1 MTNVRSGFVSV
12 RTDGMR
18 RGIER
23 LGAPSAIKIASV
35 VCVARGAYVYR
46 EREASRT
53 PYLVES
59 GVLRVSVDALG
70 GRSRL
75 IDLAGPGD
83 ILGTAALE
91 GAVHAETVMATE
103 GGARL
108 RAIDLDATLASREGR
123 TQLTAGLVEQ
133 LVRSRELADDLGL
146 PMGARICRIL
156 ARLAERLGETS
167 EAPGA
172 GRATHELRDSVP
184 ATPPSR
190 WRHLPFSL
198 THDDVALLAGCARV
212 TATRILG
219 DLKEAG
225 VLDGSRGDYA
235 LVPAALEAAAD
246 RYVCEVI

>member
-1 MTNVRSGFVSV
+1 MRNVRSEPYLSFASIAEY
-12 RTDGMR
+12 TP
-18 RGIER
+18 R
-23 LGAPSAIKIASV
+23 LRLSSAIKTETEMRL
-35 VCVARGAYVYR
+35 ARGQVLYR
-46 EREASRT
+46 EGEKAT
-53 PYLVES
+53 VPYVVVS
-59 GVLRVSVDALG
+59 GVARVSVDALG

-75 IDLAGPGD
+75 VDLAGPGD

-91 GAVHAETVMATE
+91 DSFHAETVTAAE
-103 GGARL
+103 VGARL
-108 RAIDLDATLASREGR
+108 LVIDLDSTLASREGR
-123 TQLTAGLVEQ
+123 NQLTSGLVRQ

-156 ARLAERLGETS
+156 ARLAERLGETL
-167 EAPGA
+167 E
-172 GRATHELRDSVP
+172 SVGEGP
-184 ATPPSR
+184 ATARALAYEPLQ

-235 LVPAALEAAAD
+235 LVPAALQDAAD

>member
-1 MTNVRSGFVSV
+1 MTSMRSDPLG
-12 RTDGMR
+12 
-18 RGIER
+18 RGR
-23 LGAPSAIKIASV
+23 VVGRASRAAPASALKV
-35 VCVARGAYVYR
+35 TGEVTVARGSVLYR
-46 EREASRT
+46 EGEKASA
-53 PYLVES
+53 PYLVAS

-75 IDLAGPGD
+75 VDLVGAGD
-83 ILGTAALE
+83 IVGTAALE
-91 GAVHAETVMATE
+91 DEFHAETVTAAE
-103 GGARL
+103 VGARL
-108 RAIDLDATLASREGR
+108 LIIDLGATLASREGR
-123 TQLTAGLVEQ
+123 SQLTSGLVRQ

-156 ARLAERLGETS
+156 ARLAERLGES
-167 EAPGA
+167 VDSA
-172 GRATHELRDSVP
+172 GDVLDDQRFADAEVGQ
-184 ATPPSR
+184 

-235 LVPAALEAAAD
+235 LVPSALQDAAD
-246 RYVCEVI
+246 KYVCEVI

>member
-1 MTNVRSGFVSV
+1 MRSWHSDPYSRHGPL
-12 RTDGMR
+12 
-18 RGIER
+18 I
-23 LGAPSAIKIASV
+23 GASSRQRVASAIKV
-35 VCVARGAYVYR
+35 EGEVHVARGQELYR
-46 EREASRT
+46 EGERAIT
-53 PYLVES
+53 PFLVAS
-59 GVLRVSVDALG
+59 GVLRVSVDAVG

-75 IDLAGPGD
+75 VDLAGAGD

-91 GAVHAETVMATE
+91 EAFHAETVTAAE
-103 GGARL
+103 VGARL
-108 RAIDLDATLASREGR
+108 LVIDLAATLASRDGR
-123 TQLTAGLVEQ
+123 DQLTSGLVRQ

-156 ARLAERLGETS
+156 ARLAERLGETVAPTPVQPAHDFVDA
-167 EAPGA
+167 EAQQ
-172 GRATHELRDSVP
+172 
-184 ATPPSR
+184 

-235 LVPAALEAAAD
+235 LVPAALQDAAD

>member
-1 MTNVRSGFVSV
+1 VVAGRQPYS
-12 RTDGMR
+12 R
-18 RGIER
+18 I
-23 LGAPSAIKIASV
+23 ASAIKFEGEV
-35 VCVARGAYVYR
+35 HVARGRVLYR
-46 EREASRT
+46 EGEKATT
-53 PYLVES
+53 PFLVTS
-59 GVLRVSVDALG
+59 GVLRVSVAALG

-75 IDLAGPGD
+75 VDLAGTGD

-91 GAVHAETVMATE
+91 DEFHAETVTAAE
-103 GGARL
+103 VGARL
-108 RAIDLDATLASREGR
+108 LVIDLVATLASREGR
-123 TQLTAGLVEQ
+123 NQLTSGLVKQ

-156 ARLAERLGETS
+156 ARLAERLGES
-167 EAPGA
+167 VASA
-172 GRATHELRDSVP
+172 GEVRAAGSFSDVKLGQ
-184 ATPPSR
+184 

-235 LVPAALEAAAD
+235 LVPAALQDAAD
-246 RYVCEVI
+246 KYVCEVI

>member
-1 MTNVRSGFVSV
+1 MTQSS
-12 RTDGMR
+12 T
-18 RGIER
+18 
-23 LGAPSAIKIASV
+23 AIRFSDDV
-35 VCVARGAYVYR
+35 QVAGGHVLYR
-46 EREASRT
+46 EGRKATT
-53 PYLVES
+53 PFLVMS

-75 IDLAGPGD
+75 IDLAGSGD

-91 GAVHAETVMATE
+91 DEFHAETVTAAE
-103 GGARL
+103 DGARL
-108 RAIDLDATLASREGR
+108 RVIDLGATLASREGR
-123 TQLTAGLVEQ
+123 NELTSGLVRQ

-156 ARLAERLGETS
+156 ARLAERLGES
-167 EAPGA
+167 VEWA
-172 GRATHELRDSVP
+172 GESQP
-184 ATPPSR
+184 AGQFSYADMAQ

-235 LVPAALEAAAD
+235 LVPAALQDAAD

>member
-1 MTNVRSGFVSV
+1 MTGWRSDLTSV
-12 RTDGMR
+12 RGFEAR
-18 RGIER
+18 RGGGR
-23 LGAPSAIKIASV
+23 SAAHSAITFSGTV
-35 VCVARGAYVYR
+35 NGDRGGHLYR
-46 EREASRT
+46 EGEQSRA

-59 GVLRVSVDALG
+59 GVLRVSVDAIG
-70 GRSRL
+70 GRTRL
-75 IDLAGPGD
+75 FDLAGPGD

-91 GAVHAETVMATE
+91 DDLHAETVMATE
-103 GGARL
+103 VGARL
-108 RAIDLDATLASREGR
+108 LVIDLGATLASREGR
-123 TQLTAGLVEQ
+123 MELTSGLVEQ

-156 ARLAERLGETS
+156 ARLAERLGESS
-167 EAPGA
+167 EAPVPGA
-172 GRATHELRDSVP
+172 TRALRDSVP
-184 ATPPSR
+184 ASSPSQ

-235 LVPAALEAAAD
+235 LVPEALEAAAD

>member
-1 MTNVRSGFVSV
+1 MTSMRS
-12 RTDGMR
+12 D
-18 RGIER
+18 
-23 LGAPSAIKIASV
+23 PW
-35 VCVARGAYVYR
+35 ARGSVLYR
-46 EREASRT
+46 EGEKASA
-53 PYLVES
+53 PYLVAS

-75 IDLAGPGD
+75 VDLVGAGD
-83 ILGTAALE
+83 IVGTAAIE
-91 GAVHAETVMATE
+91 DEFHAETVTAAE
-103 GGARL
+103 VGARL
-108 RAIDLDATLASREGR
+108 LIIDLGATLASREGR
-123 TQLTAGLVEQ
+123 SQLTSGLVRQ

-156 ARLAERLGETS
+156 ARLAERLGES
-167 EAPGA
+167 VDSA
-172 GRATHELRDSVP
+172 GDVLDDQRFADAAVGQ
-184 ATPPSR
+184 

-235 LVPAALEAAAD
+235 LVPSALQDAAD
-246 RYVCEVI
+246 KYVCEVI

>member
-1 MTNVRSGFVSV
+1 MRSVPGAELARPVGPVRADSHAS
-12 RTDGMR
+12 
-18 RGIER
+18 
-23 LGAPSAIKIASV
+23 SSIKIEAELHV
-35 VCVARGAYVYR
+35 PRGRSLYR
-46 EREASRT
+46 EGEMST
-53 PYLVES
+53 SPYLVAS
-59 GVLRVSVDALG
+59 GVLRVSVDASG

-75 IDLAGPGD
+75 VDLAGAGD

-91 GAVHAETVMATE
+91 DGFHAETVMAAE
-103 GGARL
+103 VGARL
-108 RAIDLDATLASREGR
+108 LVIDLAGTLASREGR
-123 TQLTAGLVEQ
+123 NQLTGGLVRQ

-156 ARLAERLGETS
+156 ARLAERLGETVEGA
-167 EAPGA
+167 EARPA
-172 GRATHELRDSVP
+172 PRPVAQVRAQQ
-184 ATPPSR
+184 

-235 LVPAALEAAAD
+235 LVPAALQDAAD
-246 RYVCEVI
+246 KYVCEVI

>member
-1 MTNVRSGFVSV
+1 MTS
-12 RTDGMR
+12 MR
-18 RGIER
+18 GDPFRGGGQGGGR
-23 LGAPSAIKIASV
+23 QPQAAAPSALKIVGEVSIERGRV
-35 VCVARGAYVYR
+35 VYSEGEKAT
-46 EREASRT
+46 S
-53 PYLVES
+53 PYLVAS

-75 IDLAGPGD
+75 VDLVGAGD

-91 GAVHAETVMATE
+91 DEFHAETVTATE
-103 GGARL
+103 VGARL
-108 RAIDLDATLASREGR
+108 LVIDLAATLASREGR
-123 TQLTAGLVEQ
+123 TQLTSGLVRQ

-156 ARLAERLGETS
+156 ARLAERLGETVS
-167 EAPGA
+167 STGDGLDDRQFADPEM
-172 GRATHELRDSVP
+172 SQ
-184 ATPPSR
+184 

-235 LVPAALEAAAD
+235 LVPSALQDAAD
-246 RYVCEVI
+246 KYVCEVI

>member
-1 MTNVRSGFVSV
+1 MTSMRSDPWG
-12 RTDGMR
+12 
-18 RGIER
+18 RGR
-23 LGAPSAIKIASV
+23 VVGRASRAAPASALKV
-35 VCVARGAYVYR
+35 TGEVTVARGSVLYR
-46 EREASRT
+46 EGEKASA
-53 PYLVES
+53 PYLVAS

-75 IDLAGPGD
+75 VDLVGAGD
-83 ILGTAALE
+83 IVGTAAIE
-91 GAVHAETVMATE
+91 DEFHAETVTAAE
-103 GGARL
+103 VGARL
-108 RAIDLDATLASREGR
+108 LIIDLGATLASREGR
-123 TQLTAGLVEQ
+123 SQLTSGLVRQ

-156 ARLAERLGETS
+156 ARLAERLGES
-167 EAPGA
+167 VDSA
-172 GRATHELRDSVP
+172 GDVLDDQRFADAAVGQ
-184 ATPPSR
+184 

-235 LVPAALEAAAD
+235 LVPSALQDAAD
-246 RYVCEVI
+246 KYVCEVI

>member
-1 MTNVRSGFVSV
+1 MTIMRDLSPHG
-12 RTDGMR
+12 RTAR
-18 RGIER
+18 RPGAFGGRTYGAAAPAGIR
-23 LGAPSAIKIASV
+23 TSSV
-35 VCVARGAYVYR
+35 VVLSRGEVLYS
-46 EREASRT
+46 EREQAVA

-75 IDLAGPGD
+75 IDLAGAGD
-83 ILGTAALE
+83 ILGTAALDK
-91 GAVHAETVMATE
+91 GTHSETVVAAE
-103 GGARL
+103 EGARL
-108 RAIDLDATLASREGR
+108 LTIDLPATLASREGR
-123 TQLTAGLVEQ
+123 SELAAGLVAQ

-156 ARLAERLGETS
+156 ARLADRLGES
-167 EAPGA
+167 LPPRAARLVPPAQGA
-172 GRATHELRDSVP
+172 ERD
-184 ATPPSR
+184 R

-235 LVPAALEAAAD
+235 LVPAALEDAAD